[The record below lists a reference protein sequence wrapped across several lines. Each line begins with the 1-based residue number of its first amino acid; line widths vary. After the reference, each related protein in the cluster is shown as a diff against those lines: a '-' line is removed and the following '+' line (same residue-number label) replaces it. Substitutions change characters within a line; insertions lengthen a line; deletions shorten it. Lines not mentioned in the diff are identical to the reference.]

1 MLSRSLLRAT
11 RGIQTR
17 SNEFDTAGFT
27 ARLTIAYQYQSR
39 VDLAT
44 VPITV
49 T

>member
-11 RGIQTR
+11 SGIQTT
-17 SNEFDTAGFT
+17 SSEFDTAGVT
-27 ARLTIAYQYQSR
+27 IRLTIAHRSR
-39 VDLAT
+39 IDLAT

>member
-11 RGIQTR
+11 RSIQTR
-17 SNEFDTAGFT
+17 SNEFDTAGLT
-27 ARLTIAYQYQSR
+27 ARLTIAYQSR
-39 VDLAT
+39 IDLAT

>member
-11 RGIQTR
+11 RDIQTR

-27 ARLTIAYQYQSR
+27 TRLTIAYQSR

>member
-17 SNEFDTAGFT
+17 SNEFDTGGFT
-27 ARLTIAYQYQSR
+27 ARLTIAYQLR

>member
-1 MLSRSLLRAT
+1 MLSRSLLRAP
-11 RGIQTR
+11 RGILTR

-27 ARLTIAYQYQSR
+27 GRLTIAYQSR

-44 VPITV
+44 VPITL